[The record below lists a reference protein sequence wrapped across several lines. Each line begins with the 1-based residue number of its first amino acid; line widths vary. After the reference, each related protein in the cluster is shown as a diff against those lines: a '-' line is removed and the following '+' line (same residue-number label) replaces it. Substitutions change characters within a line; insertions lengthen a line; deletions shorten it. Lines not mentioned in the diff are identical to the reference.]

1 MAKTYDEESKQTNK
15 VQWFFF
21 VIFIPA
27 LFAIAL
33 TWIVMTIAGI
43 NVGDWA
49 SKHAA
54 DVPVISS
61 VFPTDDEKEQ
71 EELIG
76 QLQHT
81 LDEKEAKIQQLE
93 QEKAGLNANID
104 ELEHQ
109 VGDLEAK
116 LTKAEDTDEE
126 QEAQV
131 KQISSSFREVDPEQA
146 AAIIKN
152 LDQPVAVTVLVNLS
166 ANERGA
172 ILGEMEPKDAAK
184 LTSLLLTNG
193 N

>member
-109 VGDLEAK
+109 A
-116 LTKAEDTDEE
+116 
-126 QEAQV
+126 
-131 KQISSSFREVDPEQA
+131 
-146 AAIIKN
+146 
-152 LDQPVAVTVLVNLS
+152 
-166 ANERGA
+166 
-172 ILGEMEPKDAAK
+172 
-184 LTSLLLTNG
+184 TN
-193 N
+193 

>member
-1 MAKTYDEESKQTNK
+1 MANPYREESKQTNK

-33 TWIVMTIAGI
+33 TWIVLTIAGI

-61 VFPTDDEKEQ
+61 VFPSDEEKEQ

-76 QLQHT
+76 QLRHN
-81 LDEKEAKIQQLE
+81 LDEKETVIQQLE
-93 QEKAGLNANID
+93 QEKSELDAKID
-104 ELEHQ
+104 DLEHQ

-116 LTKAEDTDEE
+116 LTKAEGTDEE

-131 KQISSSFREVDPEQA
+131 KKISSSFREVEPEQA

-152 LDQPVAVTVLVNLS
+152 LDQSVAVTVLVNLP

-172 ILGEMEPKDAAK
+172 ILGEMDPKDAAK